1 MTDETARLV
10 VAVDSTSAGKA
21 TDVLDSM
28 TASAGNAEAMVDALS
43 KAFGPVAAEIAKL
56 TAAIDRQVSSYTS
69 LGSAGQKAASAG
81 EDVASSTSKQ
91 AAASDHLAD
100 SAKEVIG
107 GLDHLASTS
116 SEVSDALKQQAAATS
131 MLSET
136 EEEAAVR
143 IKAMREATAGNVDAQ
158 NAAAEAAL
166 KLFEAN
172 KQAAGG
178 QDDVSAS
185 VRRSHE
191 NMDRFR
197 EKQADA
203 EKSTRKATDT
213 FTQQLNALDRLSKQ
227 IDPTIAKLEAL
238 DAQEKSL
245 NKFKDADLIG
255 GADYDRLLG
264 IIRQRRKDITDVGEA
279 MHGFSLNT
287 ASARREV
294 GTLVSELARGNF
306 GDFQR
311 SLVTLAGDTGIF
323 TALLSPA
330 AIGVGAL
337 ALAIGG
343 LAAVSVAGYNDQQQ
357 ITRAIIATGD
367 AAGVTATQVNGMVV
381 AIGGNTGQYGK
392 AREALQALLESG
404 RLTGESLQQAG
415 QLAVDMAE
423 VTGKSVGDAVQHIV
437 SLRDDPVKAVRALD
451 EQYNLLTATQYE
463 HIKALVD
470 QGQQERAV
478 AEIQEI
484 EASRFSERRKK
495 YEEDLGY
502 LAKSWRSVRDAIAE
516 TLEKEKQIGSGND
529 ASKLNLLNQRIADLK
544 GTQAG
549 GRAMSDQDFAARL
562 RKSGSPLTSQFQGL
576 LDQKDAIGAG
586 EQWDQWVAKNEA
598 GNKTIQDEGKKA
610 SDVLDDYARRAKSD
624 EAKAKDIAKVKEATQ
639 KALAARP
646 QDKAA
651 IEAQQKEALKFIE
664 QQYTDKAGK
673 SASKALDTAEV
684 SAEASAF
691 KAALAQITTS
701 YANAQKELDAQRKS
715 GAVSEEAYYQQS
727 RDLLWR
733 GESEQVTAIQA
744 EMARLQTRK
753 VAGAD
758 KVKNDQRVAELS
770 AEAHKIEAD
779 AISRDNVLVQ
789 EAAAAKEKAARAIQA
804 YVEALGRQEAAARA
818 DADLQVQRLSL
829 GDREFANMQ
838 RIVTIR
844 RQGAD
849 ELVRLASQLSNK
861 QIDQSTY
868 DQQAAAQQA
877 STDRLVQIE
886 QDGQQRVGAAR
897 EDWVTGS
904 RKAMADLQDQATDA
918 AGAFGSF
925 VSSVNGGL
933 SDFLTTAATKGKASI
948 KGFVSSVLTEVAR
961 LEANRAAAS
970 LLSYGLG
977 FLTGGGGSMPTT
989 SSSGS
994 FSLTGGTYSGSG
1006 STATTWGGFR
1016 AGGGSTSP
1024 NSAYR
1029 VAEQGPEV
1037 YRTPG
1042 GQTYLLTGQE
1052 GGSVSPMQSGGGASG
1067 PAAGGTQVNVTVN
1080 VASDGSTSGQ
1090 VDPKNAGEFGR
1101 DLGQQM
1107 QTVADQAIARA
1118 LMPGGRLWRQQ
1129 RG

>member
-10 VAVDSTSAGKA
+10 VAVDSTSASKA

-28 TASAGNAEAMVDALS
+28 TASAGNAEAMVEALS

-56 TAAIDRQVSSYTS
+56 TAAIDRQVSSYAS
-69 LGSAGQKAASAG
+69 L
-81 EDVASSTSKQ
+81 
-91 AAASDHLAD
+91 D
-100 SAKEVIG
+100 SAARE
-107 GLDHLASTS
+107 L
-116 SEVSDALKQQAAATS
+116 AATS
-131 MLSET
+131 EQAAKAAETQAQATEALGETADQARERIRSMVSASLDQVRADAAAIEATQRRSDASRTVAADLNSEANSVRRAQESIAAFRQRT
-136 EEEAAVR
+136 EEAAQSSR
-143 IKAMREATAGNVDAQ
+143 GAAKGVDDQ
-158 NAAAEAAL
+158 RAAL
-166 KLFEAN
+166 DKL
-172 KQAAGG
+172 
-178 QDDVSAS
+178 
-185 VRRSHE
+185 
-191 NMDRFR
+191 
-197 EKQADA
+197 
-203 EKSTRKATDT
+203 
-213 FTQQLNALDRLSKQ
+213 LKQ
-227 IDPTIAKLEAL
+227 IDPTIAALEKLDQQEAKL
-238 DAQEKSL
+238 KQ
-245 NKFKDADLIG
+245 FKAAGMLG
-255 GADYDRLLG
+255 GDDFDRFMTT
-264 IIRQRRKDITDVGEA
+264 IQQRRKDVSDVGEA

-287 ASARREV
+287 AAARREV

-311 SLVTLAGDTGIF
+311 SLITLAGGTGIF

-330 AIGVGAL
+330 AIGVGVLATAVVGLGVAAVAGAQEQQLFAQAIIGTGNFAGQTTGSLQDMARSLSFVAGTQHATSAAL
-337 ALAIGG
+337 AEIAASGKFTADQLYSVGAAAISMS
-343 LAAVSVAGYNDQQQ
+343 AV
-357 ITRAIIATGD
+357 
-367 AAGVTATQVNGMVV
+367 
-381 AIGGNTGQYGK
+381 TGQ
-392 AREALQALLESG
+392 
-404 RLTGESLQQAG
+404 
-415 QLAVDMAE
+415 
-423 VTGKSVGDAVQHIV
+423 SVGDTVQQFTR
-437 SLRDDPVKAVRALD
+437 LADAPTKAIADLND
-451 EQYNLLTATQYE
+451 QYHFLTISVYDQ
-463 HIKALVD
+463 IKALEQQGRTQDASTLAIRTYSEVAVD
-470 QGQQERAV
+470 RANAVEASLSNLERGWASVKNTALGAWDAMIGGVGRSSSVSSKIQELSEKIVAVQNKEGSIYGSPDLSDASRQHLLGTLRKQLADLTRQEQQELRLAYLEGNKASLPGSVIAFDQEASSYDTTEQKRAREIAAAHNKANDLV
-478 AEIQEI
+478 AKAFEVGDIALAARIQEI
-484 EASRFSERRKK
+484 EKK
-495 YEEDLGY
+495 T
-502 LAKSWRSVRDAIAE
+502 V
-516 TLEKEKQIGSGND
+516 
-529 ASKLNLLNQRIADLK
+529 
-544 GTQAG
+544 AG
-549 GRAMSDQDFAARL
+549 
-562 RKSGSPLTSQFQGL
+562 
-576 LDQKDAIGAG
+576 I
-586 EQWDQWVAKNEA
+586 
-598 GNKTIQDEGKKA
+598 
-610 SDVLDDYARRAKSD
+610 
-624 EAKAKDIAKVKEATQ
+624 EAK
-639 KALAARP
+639 
-646 QDKAA
+646 
-651 IEAQQKEALKFIE
+651 
-664 QQYTDKAGK
+664 YTDKAGK
-673 SASKALDTAEV
+673 SASKALDTAEA

-715 GAVSEEAYYQQS
+715 GAVSEETYYQQS

-733 GESEQVTAIQA
+733 GEAEQVTAIQA
-744 EMARLQTRK
+744 EMARLQARK

-818 DADLQVQRLSL
+818 DADLQVQRLSM

-838 RIVTIR
+838 RIVAIR

-886 QDGQQRVGAAR
+886 QDGQQRVAAAR

-933 SDFLTTAATKGKASI
+933 SDFLVNAATKGKASI

-970 LLSYGLG
+970 LISYGLSFIPG
-977 FLTGGGGSMPTT
+977 LGGGSVPST

-994 FSLTGGTYSGSG
+994 FSLSGGTYSGSG
-1006 STATTWGGFR
+1006 SMATTWGGYR

-1042 GQTYLLTGQE
+1042 GQTYLLTGQD
-1052 GGSVSPMQSGGGASG
+1052 GGTVSPMQKGVGGG

-1090 VDPKNAGEFGR
+1090 VDPKNAGELGR

-1107 QTVADQAIARA
+1107 QAVAEQTLARA
-1118 LMPGGRLWRQQ
+1118 MMPGGKLWRQQ

>member
-56 TAAIDRQVSSYTS
+56 TAAIDRQVSSYAS
-69 LGSAGQKAASAG
+69 LEGAGQK
-81 EDVASSTSKQ
+81 V
-91 AAASDHLAD
+91 
-100 SAKEVIG
+100 
-107 GLDHLASTS
+107 
-116 SEVSDALKQQAAATS
+116 AATS
-131 MLSET
+131 EQ
-136 EEEAAVR
+136 AA
-143 IKAMREATAGNVDAQ
+143 K
-158 NAAAEAAL
+158 AAETQAQATEAL
-166 KLFEAN
+166 GETAE
-172 KQAAGG
+172 QARDRIRAM
-178 QDDVSAS
+178 VSAS
-185 VRRSHE
+185 LDQVRADAAAIEATQRRSDASRTVAADLNSEANSVRRAHE
-191 NMDRFR
+191 SIEAFR
-197 EKQADA
+197 LRNQEA
-203 EKSTRKATDT
+203 EKATRSAASGVDE
-213 FTQQLNALDRLSKQ
+213 QRGALDKLLKQ
-227 IDPTIAKLEAL
+227 IDPTISALEKL
-238 DAQEKSL
+238 DAQEAQLK
-245 NKFKDADLIG
+245 KFKAAGMIG
-255 GADYDRLLG
+255 GDDFDRFMTT
-264 IIRQRRKDITDVGEA
+264 IQQRRKDVSDVGEA

-287 ASARREV
+287 AAARREV

-311 SLVTLAGDTGIF
+311 SLITLAGDTGIF
-323 TALLSPA
+323 SALLSPA
-330 AIGVGAL
+330 AIGVGGL

-343 LAAVSVAGYNDQQQ
+343 LAAVSIAGYNDQQQ
-357 ITRAIIATGD
+357 ITKAIIATGD
-367 AAGVTATQVNGMVV
+367 AAGVTAAQVNGMVA

-392 AREALQALLESG
+392 AREALLGLVESG
-404 RLTGESLQQAG
+404 RLTGDSLQQAG

-423 VTGKSVGDAVQHIV
+423 VTGKSIGEAVQHIV

-529 ASKLNLLNQRIADLK
+529 ASKLNLLNQRISDLK

-598 GNKTIQDEGKKA
+598 DNKTIQDEGKKA

-651 IEAQQKEALKFIE
+651 IEAQQKDALKFIE

-691 KAALAQITTS
+691 KSALAQITTS

-715 GAVSEEAYYQQS
+715 GAVSESVYYQQS

-744 EMARLQTRK
+744 EMARLQARK

-818 DADLQVQRLSL
+818 DADLQVQRLSM

-886 QDGQQRVGAAR
+886 QDGQQRVAAAR

-933 SDFLTTAATKGKASI
+933 SDFLVNAATKGKASI

-970 LLSYGLG
+970 LISYGLSFIPG
-977 FLTGGGGSMPTT
+977 LGGGSVPST
-989 SSSGS
+989 SSSES
-994 FSLTGGTYSGSG
+994 FSLSGGTYSGSG
-1006 STATTWGGFR
+1006 SMATTWGGYR

-1042 GQTYLLTGQE
+1042 GQTYLLTGQD
-1052 GGSVSPMQSGGGASG
+1052 GGTVSPMQKGAGGG
-1067 PAAGGTQVNVTVN
+1067 PVAGGMQVNVTVN

-1090 VDPKNAGEFGR
+1090 VDAAGADAVGR

-1107 QTVADQAIARA
+1107 QAVAEQVLARS
-1118 LMPGGRLWRQQ
+1118 MQPGGKLWRSQ